1 MTQPEYVPV
10 IPADRVRRDD
20 RLPPPHSW
28 RADRPADGLGPN
40 RPAGPRLG
48 ATGPDTGYGLK
59 LARRFV
65 DRLQLT
71 EGISA
76 EDAVAG
82 CFAVGTK
89 RATLFGR
96 APVIYDFELAFTVWG
111 FLGGAPPDL
120 IEARAPLFRAC
131 SHQYWDQ
138 RDIADAVP
146 EATLRLTPAQVRERL
161 PSWRSLLV
169 LPPALDQMS
178 PGGGGSHH

>member
-10 IPADRVRRDD
+10 MPTDAAQIED
-20 RLPPPHSW
+20 RLPPPDSW
-28 RADRPADGLGPN
+28 RADRPADLHGPG
-40 RPAGPRLG
+40 RPAGTRMG

-71 EGISA
+71 EGISSD
-76 EDAVAG
+76 DAVAG

-96 APVIYDFELAFTVWG
+96 APVIYDFELAFTLWG
-111 FLGGAPPDL
+111 FLGGAPADL
-120 IEARAPLFRAC
+120 IEARRPLFNAC
-131 SHQYWDQ
+131 SHHYWDQ
-138 RDIADAVP
+138 RDIADAAP
-146 EATLRLTPAQVRERL
+146 EPTLRLTPAQVRERL

-169 LPPALDQMS
+169 LPADEAGRS
-178 PGGGGSHH
+178 PGVEGSRH

>member
-1 MTQPEYVPV
+1 ME
-10 IPADRVRRDD
+10 D
-20 RLPPPHSW
+20 RLPPPDSW
-28 RADRPADGLGPN
+28 RAERPADAQGPA
-40 RPAGPRLG
+40 RPVGNRLG

-65 DRLQLT
+65 DRLELT
-71 EGISA
+71 EGITA

-89 RATLFGR
+89 RCTLYGR

-111 FLGGAPPDL
+111 FLGGAPADL
-120 IEARAPLFRAC
+120 VEARRPLFHAC
-131 SHQYWDQ
+131 SHHYWDQ

-146 EATLRLTPAQVRERL
+146 DSTLRLTPAQVRERL

-169 LPPALDQMS
+169 LPSRSGPMS
-178 PGGGGSHH
+178 PGHGEARH